1 MKLDKFPM
9 HYVLEDKIT
18 GILFPN
24 VGAHDL
30 YISCELFQI
39 EIESQLFQQFIYV
52 DLLWMCIIANFL
64 KTARYVFQC
73 GFHICTEE
81 SVRKQRTNRSAI
93 SHSPRICDTS
103 KWDRMKDNE

>member
-1 MKLDKFPM
+1 MQNHFLKNQMKLDKFPM

-39 EIESQLFQQFIYV
+39 EIESQLFNNLY
-52 DLLWMCIIANFL
+52 M
-64 KTARYVFQC
+64 
-73 GFHICTEE
+73 
-81 SVRKQRTNRSAI
+81 
-93 SHSPRICDTS
+93 
-103 KWDRMKDNE
+103 